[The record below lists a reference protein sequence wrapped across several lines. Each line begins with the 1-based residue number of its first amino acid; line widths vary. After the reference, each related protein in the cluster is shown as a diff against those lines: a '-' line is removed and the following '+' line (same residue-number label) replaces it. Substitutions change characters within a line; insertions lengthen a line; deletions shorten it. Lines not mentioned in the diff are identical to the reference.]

1 MGNDLQY
8 ERSLAAVRSKST
20 DTGAG
25 DIRIEGGRVL
35 IGAALESTTIHLD
48 PAHGVI
54 SRIGSDAPARR
65 RIDADGLLVLPGIVD
80 IHGDAFERQMMPR
93 PGVDFAMDIALL
105 DSDRQA
111 LANGIT
117 TVFHGVTW
125 SWEPGLRGPENAR
138 TMLAGI
144 ERLRSRLGADT
155 RFHLRHETFNLA
167 AEPEIL
173 QWLSERRIDLVAF
186 NDHMLIADETSS
198 RSKKLGPMVERSG
211 LTREEFLR
219 LVERVKDRGNEVP
232 GSIERIAQAA
242 LAHGIPLLSHDDTS
256 PDQRR
261 WFRALGCRLAEFPTT
276 VETAQ
281 DAAAHGDDIVLGA
294 PNVVRGGSHT
304 GWLDAKDMV
313 GRGLCSVL
321 ASDYY
326 YPAPLLAAWRLA
338 TEEVVPLHAA
348 WALVAQTPAAAARL
362 TDRGTIAEGRR
373 ADLILVDTR
382 DERPRV
388 VATIV
393 AGRIVHLV
401 EADRILSA

>member
-1 MGNDLQY
+1 M
-8 ERSLAAVRSKST
+8 
-20 DTGAG
+20 
-25 DIRIEGGRVL
+25 DIRIEGGRAL
-35 IGAALESTTIHLD
+35 IGAALESTTIHLS
-48 PAHGVI
+48 PAQGVI
-54 SRIGSDAPARR
+54 SRVGSDAPARR
-65 RIDADGLLVLPGIVD
+65 RINADGLMVLPGIVD

-93 PGVDFAMDIALL
+93 PGVGFAMDIALL

-138 TMLAGI
+138 GMLAGI
-144 ERLRSRLGADT
+144 EALRPRLRADT
-155 RFHLRHETFNLA
+155 RFHLRHETFNLE

-173 QWLSERRIDLVAF
+173 QWLAERRIDLVAF
-186 NDHMLIADETSS
+186 NDHMLIADETSE

-211 LTREEFLR
+211 LTREAFLR
-219 LVERVKDRGNEVP
+219 LVERVRARGNEVP
-232 GSIERIAQAA
+232 ASIERIAQAA
-242 LAHGIPLLSHDDTS
+242 LRHGIPLLSHDDAS

-281 DAAAHGDDIVLGA
+281 EAAAQGDDIVLGA
-294 PNVVRGGSHT
+294 PNVVRGGSHI
-304 GWLDAKDMV
+304 GWTDAKHMV
-313 GRGLCSVL
+313 GRGLCSIL

-326 YPAPLLAAWRLA
+326 YPAQLLAAFRLVA
-338 TEEVVPLHAA
+338 EDVVPLHAA
-348 WALVAQTPAAAARL
+348 WALVSATAAAAARL
-362 TDRGTIAEGRR
+362 TDRGIIAGGRR
-373 ADLILVDTR
+373 ADLILVDTQ
-382 DERPRV
+382 DARPRV

-401 EADRILSA
+401 EAERFVSS